1 MTRKIWIASGLLALT
16 AVVLGACSGGHSSSS
31 PTPVTTLRLEDN
43 FGTQF
48 GVDFRASP
56 DSEPVKP
63 TSGDLTPVD
72 LSAEPRA
79 LR

>member
-1 MTRKIWIASGLLALT
+1 MTRKIWITAGLLTVAGL
-16 AVVLGACSGGHSSSS
+16 VLGACSSGHSSST

-48 GVDFRASP
+48 GVDYRASR

-63 TSGDLTPVD
+63 APGDIVPLDLT
-72 LSAEPRA
+72 AEPRA
-79 LR
+79 LH